1 MTERTTEYT
10 LMPEPT
16 IQVAVRL
23 PQSLVEKID
32 AEKTARIIRLVFYL
46 GVDVANADAR
56 PQWDPASRRQ
66 IVQGPGN

>member
-1 MTERTTEYT
+1 MGGMAVTERTTEYT

-32 AEKTARIIRLVFYL
+32 AERGKLSRAAWITARCQPSV
-46 GVDVANADAR
+46 
-56 PQWDPASRRQ
+56 SSS
-66 IVQGPGN
+66 GPMRVSNSN

>member
-1 MTERTTEYT
+1 VTERTTEYT

-32 AEKTARIIRLVFYL
+32 AERGKLSRAAWITARC
-46 GVDVANADAR
+46 NATVSVSGALK
-56 PQWDPASRRQ
+56 
-66 IVQGPGN
+66 V